1 MPEFIVAVKKGLTEE
16 QYTEAQTHAKEKGGK
31 IVSAFDRNGIMP
43 GFVVD
48 FPADSVSTL
57 EKGPHVESVEANGVM
72 KTQ

>member
-1 MPEFIVAVKKGLTEE
+1 MPEFIVAVKKGLTEK
-16 QYTEAQTHAKEKGGK
+16 QYKEAQQHAVDKGGK
-31 IVSAFDRNGIMP
+31 IVSEFDRDGIMP

-57 EKGPHVESVEANGVM
+57 ESGPHVESVESNGEV